1 MKKFLAF
8 VLAAMMLMAFAVP
21 VLAEGETFLWD
32 NFDDRDPNAKP
43 ELAPNGVNMWW
54 DNWANLRA
62 KNEEGAI
69 KIDYRP
75 KAFDP
80 EDYDSEADYFAHAAD
95 WMGNWGEAVNMWA
108 LDGISFCKYLTIRIK
123 GAEGGEE
130 NKLIMDWHPEDS
142 KFYAARFSDLV
153 LADGTHPAITTEW
166 QDLVIDLE
174 ASGFPGMTNAFHIR
188 AFAKCVIWLD
198 EITFSEAVAPV
209 DATSQETIL
218 GGMTVPETGKPGD
231 LPIQQFVAELG
242 E

>member
-1 MKKFLAF
+1 MKKLIAMI
-8 VLAAMMLMAFAVP
+8 LAAMMLLAVAAP
-21 VLAEGETFLWD
+21 VLAEGETFQWD
-32 NFDDRDPNAKP
+32 NFDDRDPNSKP
-43 ELAPNGVNMWW
+43 ELAPNGANIWW

-80 EDYDSEADYFAHAAD
+80 EDYDSEDDYFAHAAD

-108 LDGISFCKYLTIRIK
+108 LDGISYCKYLHVRIK

-130 NKLIMDWHPEDS
+130 TKLIMYWHPEDS
-142 KFYAARFSDLV
+142 KFYSARFCDLV
-153 LADGTHPAITTEW
+153 LADGSKATITTEW

-174 ASGFPGMTNAFHIR
+174 ASGFPGMTNAFHFY

-198 EITFSEAVAPV
+198 EITFCEAVAPV
-209 DATSQETIL
+209 DASSAETIL
-218 GGMTVPETGKPGD
+218 GGFTVEETGKAWE
-231 LPIQQFVAELG
+231 LPIKDYLAEL